1 MNCHMSAADTR
12 TRILDAAL
20 AALPAEGFEGL
31 SIGRLATRTGLSKS
45 GLFAHF
51 GGQGALQ
58 IAVIDAAAARFE
70 DRVTRPVLAEADP
83 LERLHLLAALWLD
96 WVTTNGQG
104 RPCPLMQAAMSAPGL
119 ADEAGDHARDV
130 RARFHPFVARLARR
144 AVQAGQL
151 RAGTDP
157 QRFAF
162 RFEALGLAAGLH
174 ALSEDPAR
182 VRACAQAEYA
192 ALFED
197 CAV

>member
-1 MNCHMSAADTR
+1 MSALETR
-12 TRILDAAL
+12 TRIMDAAL

-31 SIGRLATRTGLSKS
+31 SIGRLAARTGLSKS

-58 IAVIDAAAARFE
+58 IAVIDAAAARF
-70 DRVTRPVLAEADP
+70 DAMVTRPVLAEADT
-83 LERLHLLAALWLD
+83 LERLKLLAQLWLA
-96 WVTTNGQG
+96 WVTTDGQG

-119 ADEAGDHARDV
+119 ADEAGGHARAV
-130 RARFHPFVARLARR
+130 RARFHPFVTRLARR

-151 RAGTDP
+151 RKDTDP

-174 ALSEDPAR
+174 ALSDDPAR
-182 VRACAQAEYA
+182 VHACAEAEYA
-192 ALFED
+192 ALFEEF
-197 CAV
+197 AA